1 MCIRDRVKYIL
12 QLFFLLLF
20 NSSYSQVVLTGY
32 IEEEGSGERLPY
44 SNVYVSE
51 LEIGSSA
58 NENGYYTLVG
68 EIKSGMTLKASYVGY
83 KTQNIILTDDML
95 NGNLVVSLTALT
107 STLNEVVV
115 STESSKFLQ
124 ASAEISNHRMS
135 VQQISLMPSIGEVD
149 IFRSLQL
156 LPGVSAT
163 NENSSGLYV
172 RGGQPQENLVLLDGI
187 KVYNVD
193 HFFGFF
199 SAFNANAIKSVDLY
213 KGAFPSKYGGRLS
226 SVIDLTGKVGSFN
239 EVKGGLNVN
248 LLSASASIE
257 IPFLDKFSFFA
268 SGRRS
273 FTDILQTSFF
283 EKIYDQ
289 FDPDDDIE
297 NLDPWVPNFNFF
309 DLNAKLSYKPTR
321 DDLIT
326 FSFYSG
332 EDNLVE
338 TSDTRRFQY
347 PNFGDI
353 DEIEI
358 RGDLDRISRWGNN
371 GYSFKWSRQWNPK
384 FFNSLN
390 ISYSQYYNYQDD
402 SYFVNAII
410 PDLDSTIFDLS
421 VILDQDNKVEDF
433 TARYDA
439 ELLSGKNNKFEIG
452 LEFTRSDID
461 YLFVRDDTLSI
472 IDNSQLSDLYSA
484 YISYNLTSVKNLN
497 LKVGLRASRY
507 ELTKENYLAPR
518 FQLDY
523 EFIKNVRIKL
533 GYGVHNQFVKQI
545 IGENVTSRSRDFW
558 QLSDDSDIDVGES
571 THYIAGLSYEN
582 SSWLIDAELFYKDIK
597 NITEFSLRFQNTN
610 LNSLFFNGD
619 GEVKGFETLV
629 QKKIDKYT
637 GWISYTYIDAEN
649 IFPLLNY
656 GDPFPAPNTQKNEFK
671 IFNNYEINGWNFS
684 LNFIYG
690 SGKAF
695 TEPSYNYN
703 ITLLDESELNY
714 IGVGP
719 KNGSL
724 LPDYHRLDLS
734 VHHIFNIQ
742 KSKGDIGVSIFNLY
756 NKINTW
762 YYEYNFD
769 QRPYARQT
777 KKYLGLVPNVSFKLT
792 F

>member
-1 MCIRDRVKYIL
+1 MKKY
-12 QLFFLLLF
+12 FFLVLSNLIVNISF
-20 NSSYSQVVLTGY
+20 SQVTLSGY
-32 IEEEGSGERLPY
+32 IEEEGSGERLSY
-44 SNVYVSE
+44 SNVYLSE
-51 LEIGSSA
+51 LEIGTSA
-58 NENGYYTLVG
+58 NENGFFTVIG
-68 EIKSGMTLKASYVGY
+68 KIESGMSLKASYVGY
-83 KTQNIILTDDML
+83 KTETITLTDEML
-95 NGNLVVSLTALT
+95 EGNLIISLTALT

-124 ASAEISNHRMS
+124 VTSEISNHKMS

-163 NENSSGLYV
+163 NENSSGLYI

-257 IPFLDKFSFFA
+257 VPFLDKFSFFA
-268 SGRRS
+268 TGRRS

-297 NLDPWVPNFNFF
+297 NLDPWLPKFNFY
-309 DLNAKLSYKPTR
+309 DLNAKLSYKPSKN
-321 DDLIT
+321 DLIT
-326 FSFYSG
+326 ISFYSG
-332 EDNLVE
+332 EDNLIE
-338 TSDTRRFQY
+338 TSDTRRYQY
-347 PNFGDI
+347 PNVGDI

-371 GYSFKWSRQWNPK
+371 GYSLKWSRQWNPK
-384 FFNSLN
+384 FYNTLN
-390 ISYSQYYNYQDD
+390 MSYSEYYNYQDD
-402 SYFVNAII
+402 SYFVQALITEI
-410 PDLDSTIFDLS
+410 DSTIFDLS
-421 VILDQDNKVEDF
+421 VLLDQDNTVEDF
-433 TARYDA
+433 TVRYDA
-439 ELLSGKNNKFEIG
+439 ELLSGKNNKFEFG
-452 LEFTRSDID
+452 FEYTNSDID
-461 YLFVRDDTLSI
+461 YSFVRDDTLTI
-472 IDNSQLSDLYSA
+472 IENSQFSDLYSG
-484 YISYNLTSVKNLN
+484 YISYNLSSVKNLN
-497 LKVGLRASRY
+497 LEIGLRASRY
-507 ELTKENYLAPR
+507 ELTKKNYFSPR

-523 EFIKNVRIKL
+523 EFIDNVKIKL
-533 GYGVHNQFVKQI
+533 GYGIHNQFVKQI

-558 QLSDDSDIDVGES
+558 QLSEDNDINVGES

-582 SSWLIDAELFYKDIK
+582 SSWLIDAELFYKDVK
-597 NITEFSLRFQNTN
+597 NITEFSLRFQDTN

-619 GEVKGFETLV
+619 GEVRGFETLI
-629 QKKIDKYT
+629 QKKMDKYT
-637 GWISYTYIDAEN
+637 GWVSYTYIDAEN

-695 TEPSYNYN
+695 TEPSYNYSIN
-703 ITLLDESELNY
+703 LLDESQLDF

-724 LPDYHRLDLS
+724 LPDYHRLDIS

-742 KSKGDIGVSIFNLY
+742 KSKGDIGISVFNLY

-769 QRPYARQT
+769 QRPYVRQT
-777 KKYLGLVPNVSFKLT
+777 KKYLGILPNVSFKLT

>member
-1 MCIRDRVKYIL
+1 MVKYIL
-12 QLFFLLLF
+12 QLFLLLLF
-20 NSSYSQVVLTGY
+20 NSSYSQVVLTGH

-58 NENGYYTLVG
+58 NENGYFTLVG
-68 EIKSGMTLKASYVGY
+68 EIKSGMTLRASYVGY

-95 NGNLVVSLTALT
+95 NGNLVISLTALT

-172 RGGQPQENLVLLDGI
+172 RGGQPQENLVLIDGI

-248 LLSASASIE
+248 LLSASGSIE

-268 SGRRS
+268 TGRRS

-297 NLDPWVPNFNFF
+297 NLDPWVPNFNFL
-309 DLNAKLSYKPTR
+309 DLNAKLSYKPTS

-384 FFNSLN
+384 FFNTLN
-390 ISYSQYYNYQDD
+390 VSYSQYYNYQDD

-523 EFIKNVRIKL
+523 EFIKNVKIKL

-558 QLSDDSDIDVGES
+558 QLSDDSDINVGES

-582 SSWLIDAELFYKDIK
+582 SSWLIDTELFYKDIK

-724 LPDYHRLDLS
+724 LPDYHRLDIS

-742 KSKGDIGVSIFNLY
+742 KSKGDIGISIFNLY

-769 QRPYARQT
+769 QRPYARQE
-777 KKYLGLVPNVSFKLT
+777 KKYLGLIPNVSFKLT

>member
-1 MCIRDRVKYIL
+1 MVKYIL
-12 QLFFLLLF
+12 QLFLLLLF
-20 NSSYSQVVLTGY
+20 NSSYSQVVLTGH

-58 NENGYYTLVG
+58 NENGYFTLVG
-68 EIKSGMTLKASYVGY
+68 EIKSGMTLRASYVGY

-95 NGNLVVSLTALT
+95 NGNLVISLTALT

-172 RGGQPQENLVLLDGI
+172 RGGQPQENLVLIDGI

-248 LLSASASIE
+248 LLSASGSIE

-268 SGRRS
+268 TGRRS

-297 NLDPWVPNFNFF
+297 NLDPWVPNFNFL
-309 DLNAKLSYKPTR
+309 DLNAKLSYKPTS

-384 FFNSLN
+384 FFNTLN
-390 ISYSQYYNYQDD
+390 VSYSQYYNYQDD

-523 EFIKNVRIKL
+523 EFIKNVKIKL

-558 QLSDDSDIDVGES
+558 QLSDDSDINVGES

-582 SSWLIDAELFYKDIK
+582 SSWLIDTELFYKDIK

>member
-1 MCIRDRVKYIL
+1 MVKYIL

-58 NENGYYTLVG
+58 NENGYYTLIG
-68 EIKSGMTLKASYVGY
+68 EIKSGMILKASYVGY

-95 NGNLVVSLTALT
+95 NGNLVISLTALT

-248 LLSASASIE
+248 LLSASGSIE

-268 SGRRS
+268 TGRRS

-384 FFNSLN
+384 FFNTLN
-390 ISYSQYYNYQDD
+390 VSYSQYYNYQDD

-523 EFIKNVRIKL
+523 EFIKNVKIKL

-558 QLSDDSDIDVGES
+558 QLSDDSDINVGES

>member
-1 MCIRDRVKYIL
+1 MVKYIL
-12 QLFFLLLF
+12 QLFLLLLF
-20 NSSYSQVVLTGY
+20 NSSYSQVVLTGH

-58 NENGYYTLVG
+58 NENGYFTLVG
-68 EIKSGMTLKASYVGY
+68 EIKSGMTLRASYVGY

-95 NGNLVVSLTALT
+95 NGNLVISLTALT

-172 RGGQPQENLVLLDGI
+172 RGGQPQENLVLFDGI

-248 LLSASASIE
+248 LLSASGSIE

-268 SGRRS
+268 TGRRS

-297 NLDPWVPNFNFF
+297 NLDPWVPNFNFL
-309 DLNAKLSYKPTR
+309 DLNAKLSYKPTS

-384 FFNSLN
+384 FFNTLN
-390 ISYSQYYNYQDD
+390 VSYSQYYNYQDD

-523 EFIKNVRIKL
+523 EFIKNVKIKL

-558 QLSDDSDIDVGES
+558 QLSDDSDINVGES

-582 SSWLIDAELFYKDIK
+582 SSWLIDTELFYKDIK

>member
-1 MCIRDRVKYIL
+1 MVKYIL
-12 QLFFLLLF
+12 QLFLLLLF
-20 NSSYSQVVLTGY
+20 NSSYSQVVLTGH

-58 NENGYYTLVG
+58 NENGYFTLVG
-68 EIKSGMTLKASYVGY
+68 EIKSGMTLRASYVGY

-95 NGNLVVSLTALT
+95 NGNLVISLTALT

-268 SGRRS
+268 TGRRS

-384 FFNSLN
+384 FFNTLN
-390 ISYSQYYNYQDD
+390 VSYSQYYNYQDD

-484 YISYNLTSVKNLN
+484 YISYNLKSVKNLN

-523 EFIKNVRIKL
+523 EFIKNVKIKL

-558 QLSDDSDIDVGES
+558 QLSDDSDINVGES

>member
-1 MCIRDRVKYIL
+1 MVKYIL
-12 QLFFLLLF
+12 QLFILLLF
-20 NSSYSQVVLTGY
+20 NSSYSQVVLTGH

-58 NENGYYTLVG
+58 NENGYFTLVG
-68 EIKSGMTLKASYVGY
+68 EIKSGMTLRASYVGY

-95 NGNLVVSLTALT
+95 NGNLVISLTALT

-309 DLNAKLSYKPTR
+309 DLNAKLSYKPTS

-384 FFNSLN
+384 FFNTLN
-390 ISYSQYYNYQDD
+390 VSYSQYYNYQDD

-497 LKVGLRASRY
+497 LRVGLRASRY

-523 EFIKNVRIKL
+523 EFIKNVKIKL

-558 QLSDDSDIDVGES
+558 QLSDDSDINVGES

>member
-1 MCIRDRVKYIL
+1 M
-12 QLFFLLLF
+12 
-20 NSSYSQVVLTGY
+20 
-32 IEEEGSGERLPY
+32 
-44 SNVYVSE
+44 
-51 LEIGSSA
+51 
-58 NENGYYTLVG
+58 
-68 EIKSGMTLKASYVGY
+68 
-83 KTQNIILTDDML
+83 
-95 NGNLVVSLTALT
+95 
-107 STLNEVVV
+107 
-115 STESSKFLQ
+115 
-124 ASAEISNHRMS
+124 
-135 VQQISLMPSIGEVD
+135 
-149 IFRSLQL
+149 
-156 LPGVSAT
+156 
-163 NENSSGLYV
+163 
-172 RGGQPQENLVLLDGI
+172 
-187 KVYNVD
+187 
-193 HFFGFF
+193 
-199 SAFNANAIKSVDLY
+199 
-213 KGAFPSKYGGRLS
+213 
-226 SVIDLTGKVGSFN
+226 
-239 EVKGGLNVN
+239 
-248 LLSASASIE
+248 
-257 IPFLDKFSFFA
+257 
-268 SGRRS
+268 
-273 FTDILQTSFF
+273 
-283 EKIYDQ
+283 
-289 FDPDDDIE
+289 
-297 NLDPWVPNFNFF
+297 
-309 DLNAKLSYKPTR
+309 
-321 DDLIT
+321 IT

-523 EFIKNVRIKL
+523 EFIKNVKIKL

-558 QLSDDSDIDVGES
+558 QLSDDSDINVGES

>member
-1 MCIRDRVKYIL
+1 MLKYFF
-12 QLFFLLLF
+12 QLSFLFLF
-20 NSSYSQVVLTGY
+20 NNSFSQVVLSGY

-44 SNVYVSE
+44 SNVYISKIEV
-51 LEIGSSA
+51 GSSA
-58 NENGYYTLVG
+58 NENGFFTVIGDILP
-68 EIKSGMTLKASYVGY
+68 GMTLKASYVGY

-95 NGNLVVSLTALT
+95 RGDLVISLTALT

-124 ASAEISNHRMS
+124 ATSEISNHRMS

-163 NENSSGLYV
+163 NENSSGLYI

-239 EVKGGLNVN
+239 EVKGSLNVN
-248 LLSASASIE
+248 LLSASASVE
-257 IPFLDKFSFFA
+257 VPFLDKFSFFA

-297 NLDPWVPNFNFF
+297 NLDPWVPKFNFY
-309 DLNAKLSYKPTR
+309 DLNAKLSYKPSR

-326 FSFYSG
+326 ISYYSG
-332 EDNLVE
+332 EDNLIE
-338 TSDTRRFQY
+338 TSDTRRYQY
-347 PNFGDI
+347 PRVGNI

-358 RGDLDRISRWGNN
+358 RGDLDRVSRWGNN
-371 GYSFKWSRQWNPK
+371 GYSLKWSRQWNPK
-384 FFNSLN
+384 FFNSIN
-390 ISYSQYYNYQDD
+390 ISYSEYYNYQDD

-410 PDLDSTIFDLS
+410 PELDSTIFDFS

-439 ELLSGKNNKFEIG
+439 EVLSGKNNKLEFG
-452 LEFTRSDID
+452 LEFTKSDIH
-461 YLFVRDDTLSI
+461 YLFVRDDTISI
-472 IDNSQLSDLYSA
+472 IDNTQLSDLYSA
-484 YISYNLTSVKNLN
+484 YVSYNLTSVKNLN
-497 LKVGLRASRY
+497 LKLGLRASRY
-507 ELTKENYLAPR
+507 ELTKKNYFVPR

-523 EFIKNVRIKL
+523 EFVKNVKIKL

-558 QLSDDSDIDVGES
+558 QLSDDEDINVGES

-582 SSWLIDAELFYKDIK
+582 NSWLFDTELFYKDVK

-619 GEVKGFETLV
+619 GEVKGFETLL

-656 GDPFPAPNTQKNEFK
+656 GNPFPAPNTQKNEFK
-671 IFNNYEINGWNFS
+671 VFNNYEINGWNFS

-695 TEPSYNYN
+695 TEPSYNYS
-703 ITLLDESELNY
+703 ITLLDDSELNY

-724 LPDYHRLDLS
+724 LPDYHRLDIS

-742 KSKGDIGVSIFNLY
+742 KSKGDIGISVFNLY

-769 QRPYARQT
+769 QRPYTRQT
-777 KKYLGLVPNVSFKLT
+777 KKYLGFTPNVSFKLT

>member
-1 MCIRDRVKYIL
+1 MVKYIL
-12 QLFFLLLF
+12 QLFLLLLF
-20 NSSYSQVVLTGY
+20 NSSYSQVVLTGH

-58 NENGYYTLVG
+58 NENGYFTLVG
-68 EIKSGMTLKASYVGY
+68 EIKSGMTLRASYVGY
-83 KTQNIILTDDML
+83 KTQNIILTNDML
-95 NGNLVVSLTALT
+95 NGNLVISLTALT

-239 EVKGGLNVN
+239 EIKGGLNVN

-384 FFNSLN
+384 FFNTLN
-390 ISYSQYYNYQDD
+390 VSYSQYYNYQDD

-497 LKVGLRASRY
+497 LKVGLRASWY

-523 EFIKNVRIKL
+523 EFIKNVKIKL

-558 QLSDDSDIDVGES
+558 QLSDNSDINVGES

>member
-1 MCIRDRVKYIL
+1 MVKYIL
-12 QLFFLLLF
+12 QLFLLLLF

-32 IEEEGSGERLPY
+32 IEEVGSGERLPY

-51 LEIGSSA
+51 LEIGSSS
-58 NENGYYTLVG
+58 NENGYFTLVG

-95 NGNLVVSLTALT
+95 NGNLVISLTALT

-124 ASAEISNHRMS
+124 ANTEISNHKMS

-248 LLSASASIE
+248 LLSASASVE
-257 IPFLDKFSFFA
+257 VPFLDKFSFFA

-338 TSDTRRFQY
+338 TSDTRRSQY

-439 ELLSGKNNKFEIG
+439 ELLSGKNNKFEFG

-461 YLFVRDDTLSI
+461 YLFVRDDTLTI

-484 YISYNLTSVKNLN
+484 YVSYNLTSVKNLN
-497 LKVGLRASRY
+497 LKVGLRLSSY
-507 ELTKENYLAPR
+507 DLTKENYLAPR

-523 EFIKNVRIKL
+523 EFIDNIKIKL

-558 QLSDDSDIDVGES
+558 QLSDNNDINVGES

-582 SSWLIDAELFYKDIK
+582 NSWLIDTELFYKDIK

-619 GEVKGFETLV
+619 GDVKGFETLV
-629 QKKIDKYT
+629 QKKMDKYT
-637 GWISYTYIDAEN
+637 GWISYSYIDAEN

-656 GDPFPAPNTQKNEFK
+656 GKPFPAPNTQKNEFK

-703 ITLLDESELNY
+703 ITLLDESALNY

-724 LPDYHRLDLS
+724 LPDYHRLDIS

-742 KSKGDIGVSIFNLY
+742 KSKGDIGISIFNLY

-769 QRPYARQT
+769 QRPYVRQT
-777 KKYLGLVPNVSFKLT
+777 KKYLGFVPNVSFKLT

>member
-1 MCIRDRVKYIL
+1 MLKYFF
-12 QLFFLLLF
+12 QVSFLFLF
-20 NSSYSQVVLTGY
+20 NNSLSQVVLSGY

-44 SNVYVSE
+44 SNVYISE
-51 LEIGSSA
+51 IEVGSSA
-58 NENGYYTLVG
+58 NENGYFTIIG
-68 EIKSGMTLKASYVGY
+68 AIESGMTINASYVGY
-83 KTQNIILTDDML
+83 KTQNITLKDDML
-95 NGNLVVSLTALT
+95 RGDLVISLTALT

-124 ASAEISNHRMS
+124 ATSEISNHRMS

-163 NENSSGLYV
+163 NENSSGLYI

-239 EVKGGLNVN
+239 EVKGSLNVN
-248 LLSASASIE
+248 LLSASASVE
-257 IPFLDKFSFFA
+257 VPFLDKFSFFA

-297 NLDPWVPNFNFF
+297 NLDPWVPKFNFY

-326 FSFYSG
+326 LSFYSG
-332 EDNLVE
+332 EDNLIE
-338 TSDTRRFQY
+338 TSDTRRSQY
-347 PNFGDI
+347 PRVGNI

-371 GYSFKWSRQWNPK
+371 GYSLKWSKQWNPK
-384 FFNSLN
+384 FFNSIN
-390 ISYSQYYNYQDD
+390 ISYSEYYNYQDD

-410 PDLDSTIFDLS
+410 PELDSTIFDFS

-439 ELLSGKNNKFEIG
+439 ELLSGKNNKLEFG
-452 LEFTRSDID
+452 LEFTKSDIH
-461 YLFVRDDTLSI
+461 YLFVRDDTISI
-472 IDNSQLSDLYSA
+472 IDNTQLSDLYSA
-484 YISYNLTSVKNLN
+484 YVSYNLTSVKNLN
-497 LKVGLRASRY
+497 LKLGLRASRY
-507 ELTKENYLAPR
+507 ELTKKNYFVPR

-523 EFIKNVRIKL
+523 EFVKNVKIKL
-533 GYGVHNQFVKQI
+533 GYGLHNQFVKQI

-558 QLSDDSDIDVGES
+558 QLSDDEDINVGES

-582 SSWLIDAELFYKDIK
+582 NSWLFDTELFYKDVK

-619 GEVKGFETLV
+619 GEVKGFETLL

-649 IFPLLNY
+649 VFPLLNY
-656 GDPFPAPNTQKNEFK
+656 GNPFPAPNTQKNEFK
-671 IFNNYEINGWNFS
+671 VFNNYEINGWNFS

-695 TEPSYNYN
+695 TEPSYNYS
-703 ITLLDESELNY
+703 ITLLDDSELNY

-724 LPDYHRLDLS
+724 LPDYHRLDIS

-742 KSKGDIGVSIFNLY
+742 KSKGDIGISVFNLY

-777 KKYLGLVPNVSFKLT
+777 KKSVSYTHLT
-792 F
+792 LPTKRIV